1 MSQIQKQKDF
11 MGVFDMESPSKPTLD
26 EGAAIFWS
34 RLIDEEFAEMIEA
47 WSSFLENP
55 LHEENQANLTAE
67 VVDVLYVIMGFAHSQ
82 GLPIK
87 EMFDEVHNANMRKM
101 QPDGSILRNE
111 FGKVLKPVNWYPAN
125 KVAVIRRANIKA
137 VTGETI

>member
-11 MGVFDMESPSKPTLD
+11 MEVFDMEAPSKPTLN
-26 EGAAIFWS
+26 ESAAIFWA
-34 RLIDEEFAEMIEA
+34 RLMSEEIEEMQVA
-47 WSSFLENP
+47 FNAFVDNP

-67 VVDVLYVIMGFAHSQ
+67 VVDVLYVIMGLAHSQ

-87 EMFDEVHNANMRKM
+87 EMFDEIHNANMRKM

-111 FGKVLKPVNWYPAN
+111 YGKVLKPVNWYPAN
-125 KVAVIRRANIKA
+125 KVAVVRRANIKA
-137 VTGETI
+137 VTGV

>member
-1 MSQIQKQKDF
+1 MEL
-11 MGVFDMESPSKPTLD
+11 FDMEAPSKPTLNAH
-26 EGAAIFWS
+26 AAVFWS
-34 RLIDEEFAEMIEA
+34 RLIDEEFKEMIEA
-47 WSSFLENP
+47 FNAFGDNP
-55 LHEENQANLTAE
+55 LHVENQANLTAE

-137 VTGETI
+137 VTGV